1 MRLSTGIRFESLGEI
16 MSKTRKITS
25 GTKEWASSNV
35 NLYSGCTNNCRYC
48 YAKKM
53 AIRFS
58 RKTEENWSVMELN
71 IDAITKGYRKRKG
84 RIMFPTSH
92 DITPESLYY
101 CIIVL
106 KKLLKVG
113 NTVLITTKPNLWCVY
128 NILNQLEQY
137 KTQIQFRFT
146 ITTINNYYLRF
157 WELNAP
163 NFEERLQSIE
173 LAYRKGFKTSI
184 SIEPFLD
191 KDPIPLV
198 LKVAPFVNE
207 TIWIGK
213 MNYIKAN
220 NILPGE
226 KKYYDFQRKICSGS
240 NIKKIISDLQK
251 LPEDIRNKIRLK
263 DSIRNMKK
271 VIALMPKSVINSP
284 VENGKAQIIWGDVVA
299 HPPNDRIQNIKEE
312 AKNCD

>member
-1 MRLSTGIRFESLGEI
+1 
-16 MSKTRKITS
+16 MSKTRKITQ

-35 NLYSGCTNNCRYC
+35 NLYSGCENDCRYC

-53 AIRFS
+53 AIRFG
-58 RKTEENWSVMELN
+58 RKTEENWSEMELN

-106 KKLLKVG
+106 KKLLNVG

-128 NILNQLEQY
+128 SILNQLEQY

-146 ITTINNYYLRF
+146 ITSINDYRLRF
-157 WELNAP
+157 WEPNAP
-163 NFEERLQSIE
+163 KFGERLQSLE

-191 KDPIPLV
+191 KDPIPLII
-198 LKVAPFVNE
+198 KINPFVNE

-220 NILPGE
+220 KILPEE
-226 KKYYDFQRKICSGS
+226 KKYYDFQREICSRS

-263 DSIRNMKK
+263 DSIRNMRK
-271 VIALMPKSVINSP
+271 VIAPMPKGVIFSHI
-284 VENGKAQIIWGDVVA
+284 EKKSGDTQIIRGNVVA